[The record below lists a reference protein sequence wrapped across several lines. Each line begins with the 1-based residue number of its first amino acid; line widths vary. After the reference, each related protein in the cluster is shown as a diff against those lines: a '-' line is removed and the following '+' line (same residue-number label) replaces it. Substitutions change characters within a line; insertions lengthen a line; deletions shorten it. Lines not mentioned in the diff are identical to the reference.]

1 MKVPIVMTTG
11 AGSFLWQR
19 LMLSTKLSESK
30 KKPKKKKTTIALTER
45 RLDKQQQD
53 EVTAE
58 VGKKHQCTR

>member
-30 KKPKKKKTTIALTER
+30 KKQKKKTTIALTER

>member
-30 KKPKKKKTTIALTER
+30 KKKKTTIALTER